1 MNLPAREHGVAL
13 HSPRSAISL
22 SVKERLLFSGRLRGS
37 VGSAS
42 VFTGFSGCGLR
53 IVGMNPR
60 PAARRAALGSALSGE
75 SASPSLSAVPTPT
88 QAERSLSF
96 SLSYKIFKKKQEEK
110 LLFSTYRPFTCL
122 VGLLLFHFL
131 LYFKWYSFVIDRLY
145 FCFLKI

>member
-1 MNLPAREHGVAL
+1 
-13 HSPRSAISL
+13 
-22 SVKERLLFSGRLRGS
+22 
-37 VGSAS
+37 
-42 VFTGFSGCGLR
+42 
-53 IVGMNPR
+53 MNPR